1 MTAADDVVHGHTN
14 TRRRTRT
21 RLDDR
26 LATAVVVFFPHPLE
40 TNKSGDGG
48 RRKEGRNRNRCRRSS
63 PASSHSIP
71 DFQPSEEGR
80 MFLSCFGFGF
90 PVRQTLAPT
99 KKRKKKKPINIGWR
113 DDFSEKICRAAAAK
127 GKIFLLFIDLIGF
140 GAERQHL

>member
-80 MFLSCFGFGF
+80 MFLSCFGFAF

-99 KKRKKKKPINIGWR
+99 KKRRRRSQSISAGEMTFPRRFAGQQQQKER
-113 DDFSEKICRAAAAK
+113 SFF
-127 GKIFLLFIDLIGF
+127 FLLI
-140 GAERQHL
+140 